1 MTTMAE
7 INPKIFKANDIRGK
21 YPSEINKKVIS
32 EIVRCLVLYFESK
45 FNPALYEKCGTKFKI
60 VVAHDARLSSPSLYR
75 AAIKGIM
82 NYESGIK
89 NKKISKKF
97 IIHNSKF
104 IILKAGLATTPM
116 FYFLVKKLKAS
127 AGIMITASHNPKN
140 YNGLKIVDK
149 NALPISG
156 QQILKILN
164 SKF

>member
-1 MTTMAE
+1 MAK

-21 YPSEINKKVIS
+21 YPSEINEKVVS

-45 FNPALYEKCGTKFKI
+45 FKIQNSKFKI
-60 VVAHDARLSSPSLYR
+60 VVAHDARLSSPKLYR

-89 NKKISKKF
+89 NKNKKL

-104 IILKAGLATTPM
+104 IILKVGLATTPM
-116 FYFLVKKLKAS
+116 FYFLVKKTNAIGGL
-127 AGIMITASHNPKN
+127 MITASHNPKN

-149 NALPISG
+149 NVLPISG
-156 QQILKILN
+156 LKIKKMFNL
-164 SKF
+164 